1 MWELGERNFEYLIFQ
16 YINIIFL
23 LTPMLP
29 LVIVVTIVVATIVAP
44 PPHDYIYIYIN
55 FYSLFNFA
63 MEVDLVIIHK
73 RNEPNL

>member
-29 LVIVVTIVVATIVAP
+29 LVIVVTFVVATIVAP
-44 PPHDYIYIYIN
+44 PPHDNNYI
-55 FYSLFNFA
+55 
-63 MEVDLVIIHK
+63 
-73 RNEPNL
+73 